1 MPVSKQVVD
10 GSEACVGRLAG
21 LPSLSQLVLQNQLSA
36 LAVTPIGGV
45 PSPRLG
51 GNFATPD
58 SGMMTKLTED
68 QKQVTDEMLMVR
80 YQRGQRDAFATLVA
94 RYAPI
99 LFSVGYY
106 LLSSEAQADRLAQ
119 ETFLQMVRE
128 AATFNLET
136 QFRTWIFGL
145 FHKTAIATYTAESS
159 ADARGEMSSPTEVSL
174 SESGPASSRSYRS
187 QILARRV
194 ASRVASLP
202 FPVREA
208 FLFKQT
214 GQMPMSDIAIAV
226 GTDAD
231 TVRHLIRTALDKI
244 QESVAD
250 TEEYARALR

>member
-1 MPVSKQVVD
+1 MTCRPDDS
-10 GSEACVGRLAG
+10 
-21 LPSLSQLVLQNQLSA
+21 
-36 LAVTPIGGV
+36 AVTLRH
-45 PSPRLG
+45 S
-51 GNFATPD
+51 TSD
-58 SGMMTKLTED
+58 MMTKLTED

-145 FHKTAIATYTAESS
+145 FHKTALATYEVVSS
-159 ADARGEMSSPTEVSL
+159 ADARGEMSSPAESSL
-174 SESGPASSRSYRS
+174 SESGPVSSRSYRS

-194 ASRVASLP
+194 ASRVAMLP

-208 FLFKQT
+208 FLLKHT

-226 GTDAD
+226 GTDTD